1 MKSIAVVLSGCGNK
15 DGSEITEAVSLI
27 IALNKMGAKLEYFAP
42 DIDFTA
48 KNFLNN
54 QPLNEKRNVMME
66 SARITRS
73 HIKPLSDLNPDQ
85 FDGLALPGG
94 YGAALHLCNWAAKG
108 AACEVRPELQSA
120 IEKFYKQSKPIAAI
134 CIAPVIIAK
143 VLGKHRVTVTIGDDK
158 ETEMEIQKTGA
169 VHEYCPV
176 DDFIT
181 DRSCKVITT
190 PAYMY
195 DDAKPDQV
203 FTGIS
208 GLAKELIEMA

>member
-1 MKSIAVVLSGCGNK
+1 MKKIAVVFSGCGNK
-15 DGSEITEAVSLI
+15 DGSEITESVSLI
-27 IALNKMGAKLEYFAP
+27 IALNKLGALVEYFAP
-42 DIDFTA
+42 DIEFTP
-48 KNFLNN
+48 KNFLTNK
-54 QPLNEKRNVMME
+54 PLSEKRNVMVE
-66 SARITRS
+66 SSRISRS
-73 HIKPLSDLNPDQ
+73 QMKPLAELNPDH

-94 YGAALHLCNWAAKG
+94 FGAALHLSTWASKG
-108 AACEVRPELQSA
+108 SQCEVLPELKSA
-120 IEKFYKQSKPIAAI
+120 IEKFYQQSKPIAAI

-143 VLGKHRVTVTIGDDK
+143 VLGKHKVTVTVGDDT
-158 ETEMEIQKTGA
+158 ETALEIQKTGA
-169 VHEYCPV
+169 VHETCPV

-181 DRSCKVITT
+181 DRGCKVITT